1 MGQDGDSDSF
11 GHKIIHFMVVDLRFP
26 GVFMEDYLAG
36 EEERQHWDE
45 YEQVEYRHSNG
56 EDESEE
62 YGVKLDCVVK
72 LPVEFVIE

>member
-36 EEERQHWDE
+36 EEERQH
-45 YEQVEYRHSNG
+45 
-56 EDESEE
+56 
-62 YGVKLDCVVK
+62 
-72 LPVEFVIE
+72 